1 MSGPKTNERPVAR
14 PNGVRAEFTDH
25 VGTRAVLR
33 HARMS
38 VFKVR
43 EVLDLIRGHDIT
55 TASDILRFCERDA
68 ATVVAKL
75 LASAVANAEH
85 NDNVPSEE
93 LYVSACFADGGS
105 SLRRFRPRARGR
117 AGRIHKKTCH
127 ITIIV
132 TRLPEGELEVRQAQV
147 VESRARRTA
156 GQRRRDRREEAAA
169 AAAETAEATES
180 EASDTL
186 DEESDAE
193 VSEMTEDA
201 AADAETSDDETTDS
215 ESGEVTDEADGD
227 SEGQNNSEESA

>member
-14 PNGVRAEFTDH
+14 PNGTRAEFTEH

-43 EVLDLIRGHDIT
+43 EVLDLVRGHDIAS
-55 TASDILRFCERDA
+55 ASDILRFCERDA
-68 ATVVAKL
+68 AIVVGKL

-85 NDNVPSEE
+85 NDNIPAEE
-93 LYVSACFADGGS
+93 LYVSACFADGGP

-132 TRLPEGELEVRQAQV
+132 NRLPEGELEVRQAQV
-147 VESRARRTA
+147 AESRARRTA
-156 GQRRRDRREEAAA
+156 GQRRRARREEAVA
-169 AAAETAEATES
+169 AEATAE
-180 EASDTL
+180 EVTGAEDTGAEAEAPETTEVEQAAASDEAT
-186 DEESDAE
+186 EVEAEGVDAD
-193 VSEMTEDA
+193 TDA
-201 AADAETSDDETTDS
+201 AAD
-215 ESGEVTDEADGD
+215 V
-227 SEGQNNSEESA
+227 NNSEESA

>member
-14 PNGVRAEFTDH
+14 PNGTRAEFTEH

-43 EVLDLIRGHDIT
+43 EVLDLVRGHDIQ

-93 LYVSACFADGGS
+93 LYVSACFADGGP

-117 AGRIHKKTCH
+117 ASRIHKKTCH

-169 AAAETAEATES
+169 AAAVEAETEAVEATES
-180 EASDTL
+180 TSVADEATADVDETVAEVADDAADEAAAAESDSAESAGGDSDT
-186 DEESDAE
+186 
-193 VSEMTEDA
+193 
-201 AADAETSDDETTDS
+201 
-215 ESGEVTDEADGD
+215 
-227 SEGQNNSEESA
+227 EESA

>member
-132 TRLPEGELEVRQAQV
+132 TRLPKGELEVRQAQV

-193 VSEMTEDA
+193 VSEATESTDA
-201 AADAETSDDETTDS
+201 AAETSDDETTDS